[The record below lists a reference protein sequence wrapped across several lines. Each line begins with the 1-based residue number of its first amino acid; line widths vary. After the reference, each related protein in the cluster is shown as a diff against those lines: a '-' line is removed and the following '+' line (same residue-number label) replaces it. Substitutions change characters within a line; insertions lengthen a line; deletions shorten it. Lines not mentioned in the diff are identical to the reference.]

1 LEILSLL
8 FRHKK
13 RLIIILFFLIFSS
26 ISQAGDKNLYNTI
39 KPLDGKTLAKKQLI
53 VFESETCSSCKAFK
67 KDVMANWKPSFSIEK
82 TYSMQ
87 APLGWE
93 LKESVWATPTIVMF
107 DNGKEVSRYTGYNGN
122 KQEFWRWFG
131 LQTLSP
137 EQKKIA
143 FENGTELPFS
153 GSLLDN
159 KAPGYYVDPITGE
172 QLFRSDKKFI
182 SGTGWPSFFDPI
194 PGSLVFKED
203 LTQGIKRVEV
213 LSASSGIHLGHVF
226 DDGPPPSGKRYCINS
241 AVLKFVAD

>member
-1 LEILSLL
+1 MKISSLL
-8 FRHKK
+8 FKIK
-13 RLIIILFFLIFSS
+13 QKLLVVLPLLIFSL
-26 ISQAGDKNLYNTI
+26 ILNAGDQKLNDTNKI
-39 KPLDGKTLAKKQLI
+39 LDGKMLDKTQLV
-53 VFESETCSSCKAFK
+53 VFESETCGSCKAFN
-67 KDVMANWKPSFSIEK
+67 KDVMVDWKSSYSIEK

-87 APLGWE
+87 VPIGWE

-107 DNGKEVSRYTGYNGN
+107 ENGKETARYTGYDGN
-122 KQEFWRWFG
+122 KQAFWRWFG
-131 LQTLSP
+131 MQTLTP

-143 FENGTELPFS
+143 FESGTELPFS

-159 KAPGYYVDPITGE
+159 KDPGYYVDPITGDR
-172 QLFRSDKKFI
+172 LFRSDAKFK

-203 LTQGIKRVEV
+203 GNRVEV

-226 DDGPPPSGKRYCINS
+226 NDGPPPSGKRYCINS

>member
-1 LEILSLL
+1 MLSLQL
-8 FRHKK
+8 MPKK
-13 RLIIILFFLIFSS
+13 NLIVLLPFFIFSL
-26 ISQAGDKNLYNTI
+26 ITHAGDLKLNDINKT
-39 KPLDGKTLAKKQLI
+39 LDGEMLAKTQLI
-53 VFESETCSSCKAFK
+53 AFESETCGSCKAFN
-67 KDVMANWKPSFSIEK
+67 KDVVVNWKSSFSIKK
-82 TYSMQ
+82 TYSME
-87 APLGWE
+87 APHGWK

-107 DNGKEVSRYTGYNGN
+107 EDGKETSRYTGYDGDT
-122 KQEFWRWFG
+122 QAFWRWFG
-131 LQTLSP
+131 MQTLSP

-143 FENGTELPFS
+143 FESGTEPPFS

-159 KAPGYYVDPITGE
+159 KDPGYYVDPITGDR
-172 QLFRSDKKFI
+172 LFRSDAKFK

-203 LTQGIKRVEV
+203 GNRVEV

>member
-1 LEILSLL
+1 MNTSSLL
-8 FRHKK
+8 FKIK
-13 RLIIILFFLIFSS
+13 QKLLVVLPLLIFSL
-26 ISQAGDKNLYNTI
+26 ISHAGDQKLNDTNKI
-39 KPLDGKTLAKKQLI
+39 LDGKMLDKTQLV

-67 KDVMANWKPSFSIEK
+67 KDVMANWKSSFSIEK

-87 APLGWE
+87 VPLGWE

-107 DNGKEVSRYTGYNGN
+107 EDGKETSRYTGYDGN
-122 KQEFWRWFG
+122 TKEFWRWFG
-131 LQTLSP
+131 MQTLTP

-143 FENGTELPFS
+143 FESGTELPFS

-159 KAPGYYVDPITGE
+159 KDPGYYVDPITGE
-172 QLFRSDKKFI
+172 RLFRSDAKFK

-203 LTQGIKRVEV
+203 GNRVEV

-241 AVLKFVAD
+241 AVLKFVADQN

>member
-1 LEILSLL
+1 MKILSSL
-8 FRHKK
+8 FEHQKK
-13 RLIIILFFLIFSS
+13 LIVFLPFLFFHHIL
-26 ISQAGDKNLYNTI
+26 QAGDQKLYDTT
-39 KPLDGKTLAKKQLI
+39 KPLNGETLSRKQLV

-67 KDVMANWKPSFSIEK
+67 KDVITDWKSPFSIEK

-87 APLGWE
+87 VPLGWE

-107 DNGKEVSRYTGYNGN
+107 EDGKETSRYTGYDGN
-122 KQEFWRWFG
+122 KQAFWRWFG
-131 LQTLSP
+131 MQTLSP

-143 FENGTELPFS
+143 FEQGTELPFS

-159 KAPGYYVDPITGE
+159 KDPGYYVDPITGE
-172 QLFRSDKKFI
+172 RLFRSDAKFK

-203 LTQGIKRVEV
+203 GNRVEV

>member
-1 LEILSLL
+1 MKILFLL
-8 FRHKK
+8 FKFKK
-13 RLIIILFFLIFSS
+13 NFIVAFPLLIISLISY
-26 ISQAGDKNLYNTI
+26 AGDQKLNDTN
-39 KPLDGKTLAKKQLI
+39 KVLDGKLLAKTQLI
-53 VFESETCSSCKAFK
+53 AFESETCSSCKAFNQ
-67 KDVMANWKPSFSIEK
+67 DVMANWKALYPIEK

-93 LKESVWATPTIVMF
+93 LTESVWATPTIVMF
-107 DNGKEVSRYTGYNGN
+107 ENGKETTRYTGYNGN

-131 LQTLSP
+131 MQTLTP

-143 FENGTELPFS
+143 FESGTELPFS

-159 KAPGYYVDPITGE
+159 KDPGYYVDPITGE
-172 QLFRSDKKFI
+172 RLFRSDAKFK
-182 SGTGWPSFFDPI
+182 SGTGWPSFFDPM

-203 LTQGIKRVEV
+203 GNRVEV

-226 DDGPPPSGKRYCINS
+226 NDGPPPSGKRYCINS

>member
-1 LEILSLL
+1 MKILSLWAEL
-8 FRHKK
+8 QKK
-13 RLIIILFFLIFSS
+13 LIAALPFLIISLTSH
-26 ISQAGDKNLYNTI
+26 AGDQKLNDTNKVLNGE
-39 KPLDGKTLAKKQLI
+39 LLAKTQLI
-53 VFESETCSSCKAFK
+53 AFESETCSSCKAFK
-67 KDVMANWKPSFSIEK
+67 KDVMANWKASFPIEK

-87 APLGWE
+87 VPLGWE
-93 LKESVWATPTIVMF
+93 LTESVWATPTIVMF
-107 DNGKEVSRYTGYNGN
+107 EDGKETSRYTGYDGN
-122 KQEFWRWFG
+122 KKEFWRWFG
-131 LQTLSP
+131 MQTLTP

-143 FENGTELPFS
+143 FESGTELPFS

-159 KAPGYYVDPITGE
+159 KDPGYYVDPITGE
-172 QLFRSDKKFI
+172 RLFRSDAKFK

-203 LTQGIKRVEV
+203 GNRVEV

>member
-1 LEILSLL
+1 MKILSLL
-8 FRHKK
+8 FWHQKK
-13 RLIIILFFLIFSS
+13 IIIFLLFLFCSS
-26 ISQAGDKNLYNTI
+26 ILQAGDKKLNETN
-39 KPLDGKTLAKKQLI
+39 KSLDGEMLSRTQLI

-67 KDVMANWKPSFSIEK
+67 KDVMTEWKSTFSIDK
-82 TYSMQ
+82 TYSME

-93 LKESVWATPTIVMF
+93 LKESVWATPTIVLF
-107 DNGKEVSRYTGYNGN
+107 KDGKETSRYTGYDGN

-131 LQTLSP
+131 MQTLSS

-143 FENGTELPFS
+143 FEQGTELPFS

-159 KAPGYYVDPITGE
+159 KAPGFYVDPITGE
-172 QLFRSDKKFI
+172 RLFRSDAKFK

-194 PGSLVFKED
+194 PGSLVFKGD
-203 LTQGIKRVEV
+203 GNRIEV

>member
-1 LEILSLL
+1 MKISSLL
-8 FRHKK
+8 FKIK
-13 RLIIILFFLIFSS
+13 QKLLVVLPLLIFSL
-26 ISQAGDKNLYNTI
+26 ISNAGDQKLNDTNKI
-39 KPLDGKTLAKKQLI
+39 LDGKMLDKTQLV
-53 VFESETCSSCKAFK
+53 VFESETCGSCKAFN
-67 KDVMANWKPSFSIEK
+67 KDVMVDWKSSYSIEK

-87 APLGWE
+87 VPIGWE

-107 DNGKEVSRYTGYNGN
+107 ENGKETARYTGYDGN
-122 KQEFWRWFG
+122 KQAFWRWFG
-131 LQTLSP
+131 MQTLTP

-143 FENGTELPFS
+143 FESGTELPFS

-159 KAPGYYVDPITGE
+159 KDPGYYVDPITGDR
-172 QLFRSDKKFI
+172 LFRSDAKFK

-203 LTQGIKRVEV
+203 GNRVEV

-226 DDGPPPSGKRYCINS
+226 NDGPPPSGKRYCINS